1 MAATDSL
8 QQPPI
13 TTDMSDQYLRDLTTW
28 DANPVTRDIVLQ
40 RWIKQTCVAAGI
52 SIMSLDQ
59 YLRDLN
65 PGDSNPIVRDMVL
78 QRWMTLLANNI
89 GGGGVPTQP
98 ATIGSTINNSGNS
111 TITALS
117 AVHIEVVTIGGVAR
131 TSHFILDTMGRN
143 TGDRLTILFANPA
156 TVGIEEILNNG
167 TLGGTQLG
175 DYTTDGSGTD
185 PFRADFFFEV
195 TWQRLGTTIPAYT

>member
-1 MAATDSL
+1 
-8 QQPPI
+8 
-13 TTDMSDQYLRDLTTW
+13 MSDQYLRDLTTW
-28 DANPVTRDIVLQ
+28 DANPITRDIVLQ

-52 SIMSLDQ
+52 SLMSLDQ

-78 QRWMTLLANNI
+78 QRWLTLLANNI

-98 ATIGSTINNSGNS
+98 ATIGSTINNAGNS
-111 TITALS
+111 TIVPAS
-117 AVHIEVVTIGGVAR
+117 AVHIEVVTIGGAAR
-131 TSHFILDTMGRN
+131 ASHFILSTAGRS
-143 TGDRLTILFANPA
+143 TGDRLTLLFVNPA
-156 TVGIEEILNNG
+156 TAGIEEIVNNG
-167 TLGGTQLG
+167 TLGGTQLA
-175 DYTTDGSGTD
+175 DYTSDGSGGD